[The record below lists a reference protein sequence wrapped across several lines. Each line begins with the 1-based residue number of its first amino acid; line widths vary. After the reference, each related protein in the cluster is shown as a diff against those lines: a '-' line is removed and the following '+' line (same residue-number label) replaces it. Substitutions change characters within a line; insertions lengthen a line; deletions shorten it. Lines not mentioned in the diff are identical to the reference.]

1 MFLGRLDWTDD
12 QTELTDD
19 NENLITFV
27 KKNPWDVRWC
37 SSLSSWLER
46 KSLLRTSLADFCT
59 LYWWLVWQLDD
70 FQRSLMESL
79 RDFFKE
85 LRRTV
90 WHWMNLTEGG
100 QILRPNLLRSRK
112 TLLSVPDIG
121 ISSHLRMNPFTIES
135 IFSIIQV
142 LDISATV
149 KCQESLDK
157 TAAIQEKF
165 IFKIQWL
172 SYISITHQ
180 ILNNN
185 KNNNNN
191 NNNHFK

>member
-1 MFLGRLDWTDD
+1 M
-12 QTELTDD
+12 
-19 NENLITFV
+19 NEF
-27 KKNPWDVRWC
+27 DR
-37 SSLSSWLER
+37 
-46 KSLLRTSLADFCT
+46 
-59 LYWWLVWQLDD
+59 
-70 FQRSLMESL
+70 
-79 RDFFKE
+79 
-85 LRRTV
+85 RRTNIKTKFV
-90 WHWMNLTEGG
+90 TVK
-100 QILRPNLLRSRK
+100 K
-112 TLLSVPDIG
+112 TLLIVPDIG